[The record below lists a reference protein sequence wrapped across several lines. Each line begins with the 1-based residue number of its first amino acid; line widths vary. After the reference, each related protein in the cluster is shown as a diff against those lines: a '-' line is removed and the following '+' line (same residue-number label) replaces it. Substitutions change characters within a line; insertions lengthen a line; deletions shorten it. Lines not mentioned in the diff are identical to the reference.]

1 MDVSVKRILLA
12 AAFLVAATTVLSAV
26 AGLFLGLPSMVTVV
40 KLLLAGI
47 VLLLL
52 IWLTWRVVRIFL
64 WRVGRKLTFSYFLI
78 GMLPI
83 PMVALLV
90 GLTAYLLAGF
100 FLGHLYR
107 DALGSLQQDL
117 DRAATSQL
125 SSPNRDNTA
134 WSPLESVSF
143 ARYRRGS
150 RVSGDDHLPRRWP
163 EALTSAAGDDSRA
176 AQVFIL
182 SDGTAGLVA
191 AAGNADRGLIA
202 RFTGDLSEALTRR
215 SGLWVQLFHSDDPRE
230 ADKFRMKLGQR
241 VFALRPLVGEERV
254 KSRDEYFA
262 TEGETTSRLDRP
274 WLWWNEISGS
284 LRTLEDGEIVNDY
297 VAASLNGTLRTV
309 AGQLL
314 SGSSEF
320 DAAIW
325 AGLIGITS
333 LLGIIYTLALSMAVF
348 IIFTLTRAVNRLSHA
363 TDAVRSGDFSAR
375 IPVRRKDQLGE
386 LQESFNQMAGNLES
400 LVATAAQKEII
411 DNELR
416 IARNLQKSLLPS
428 KLPSSEVVD
437 FATLFEPSAAIG
449 GDYFDIFRLD
459 DSRLAVVIADVSG
472 HGLPTGLRMAMLKA
486 ALGILVEDGKRPREI
501 LRRLSGMIR
510 TDRKGHFFATATVAV
525 IDFRNAT
532 LHLTN
537 AGHPPTYRVSDSRVE
552 EILLPGNPL
561 GALGDDYGEA
571 TIDLDPGDVLVW
583 LSDGLIEATDPGGEP
598 FGYERVEDALTG
610 SADSATEVRD
620 RLVDAVERHIAG
632 QPAEDDRTL
641 VAMRYLVAV
650 RAESASRS
658 SEE

>member
-1 MDVSVKRILLA
+1 VKRILLA
-12 AAFLVAATTVLSAV
+12 AAFLSAATAALSGV
-26 AGLFLGLPSMVTVV
+26 AGMFLGLPSMLTVA

-47 VLLLL
+47 ALLLL
-52 IWLTWRVVRIFL
+52 IWLGWRAARIFL
-64 WRVGRKLTFSYFLI
+64 WRVGRRLTFSYFLI

-83 PMVALLV
+83 PMVMLLV
-90 GLTAYLLAGF
+90 GITTYLLAGF

-107 DALGSLQQDL
+107 DALGSLQRDL
-117 DRAATSQL
+117 DRAAAWQL
-125 SSPNRDNTA
+125 SYQAQNNTPQ
-134 WSPLESVSF
+134 SPLVSVSF
-143 ARYRRGS
+143 ARYRWGS
-150 RVSGDDHLPRRWP
+150 RVSGDDHLPERWP
-163 EALTSAAGDDSRA
+163 QALTPTAGDEPEA
-176 AQVFIL
+176 AQIFIL
-182 SDGTAGLVA
+182 SDGTAALVA
-191 AAGNADRGLIA
+191 AAGTADRGLIA
-202 RFTGDLSEALTRR
+202 RFTGDLSDELTRR

-241 VFALRPLVGEERV
+241 VFALRPLVDAERA

-262 TEGETTSRLDRP
+262 TDDGTASRLDRP
-274 WLWWNEISGS
+274 WLWWNELSGS

-297 VAASLNGTLRTV
+297 VAASLNGTLRFV

-325 AGLIGITS
+325 AGLIAVTS

-348 IIFTLTRAVNRLSHA
+348 IIFTLTRAVNRLSRA
-363 TDAVRSGDFSAR
+363 TDAVRAGDFSAR

-386 LQESFNQMAGNLES
+386 LQESFNQMAANLES
-400 LVATAAQKEII
+400 LVATAAQKEIL
-411 DNELR
+411 DSELR

-428 KLPSSEVVD
+428 KLPSSEMVD

-449 GDYFDIFRLD
+449 GDYFDIFRID
-459 DSRLAVVIADVSG
+459 DGRLAVVIADVSG

-486 ALGILVEDGKRPREI
+486 ALGILVEDRKTPREI
-501 LRRLSGMIR
+501 LQRLSAMIR
-510 TDRKGHFFATATVAV
+510 KDRKGHFFATATVAV
-525 IDFRNAT
+525 VDFRQGT

-537 AGHPPTYRVSDSRVE
+537 AGHPPTYRVNGSGIE

-571 TIDLDPGDVLVW
+571 TINLEAGDVLVW
-583 LSDGLIEATDPGGEP
+583 LSDGLIEATDPAGEP
-598 FGYERVEDALTG
+598 FGYERVEDALKG
-610 SADSATEVRD
+610 SADSAAEVRN
-620 RLVDAVERHIAG
+620 RLVEAVERHSAG

-650 RAESASRS
+650 RAESASSS